1 MNPAVTIPSGAS
13 LRQRVMKAGSWTAA
27 GYAASQ
33 LLRLGSNLILTRLLF
48 PEAFGLMALMYAIM
62 FGVNMLT
69 DLGLSQSIVRSTR
82 GAEPAYANTAW
93 TLQIGKGVLVAL
105 AMWAAGGPAAAH
117 FGQPMMAELMGG
129 VAFVALLSGF
139 NSTKIALAS
148 RNVEA
153 GRIVM
158 IDLGTQVIGI
168 VATVLLAWWKPSVW
182 ALVWGNLISAGVKVL
197 ASHALLRG
205 PSNRLTWD
213 GAAARSIF
221 SFGGWVMLSS
231 AVTFL
236 SGEGGRLLAASLL
249 DIRIIGLMVLSG
261 SLNLLAWQAIQQL
274 STHVLFPAYSEVV
287 RAQDPARLAR
297 VVEKSRLIQIAPAWT
312 LSMLLCFFGP
322 HLIALLY
329 DDRYTDAGLILQIQA
344 AGLMV
349 GILNGSYTSVLWAM
363 GKVGLS
369 TALLATQTA
378 VNWSGMLVGMYFLGP
393 LGVVAGGAATG
404 LLMYPAT
411 ARVFYRLGLWSP
423 RIDVPV
429 IVASVIVWLAMA
441 STMDWTVALTW

>member
-1 MNPAVTIPSGAS
+1 MNPSVTIPSGAS

-33 LLRLGSNLILTRLLF
+33 VLRLGSNLILTRLLF
-48 PEAFGLMALMYAIM
+48 PEAFGLMALMYSIM

-69 DLGLSQSIVRSTR
+69 DLGLSQSIVRSVR

-93 TLQIGKGVLVAL
+93 TLQIGKGVVVAL

-129 VAFVALLSGF
+129 VALVALVSGF

-158 IDLGTQVIGI
+158 IDLGTQVVGI

-182 ALVWGNLISAGVKVL
+182 ALVWGNLISAGVKAM
-197 ASHALLRG
+197 ASHVLLHG
-205 PSNRLTWD
+205 PANRLAWEN
-213 GAAARSIF
+213 AAARSIF
-221 SFGGWVMLSS
+221 RFGGWIMLSS

-236 SGEGGRLLAASLL
+236 SGEGSRLLAASLL
-249 DIRIIGLMVLSG
+249 DIRLIGLMVLSS
-261 SLNLLAWQAIQQL
+261 SLNMLAWQAIQQL
-274 STHVLFPAYSEVV
+274 SSHVLFPAYSEVV
-287 RAQDPARLAR
+287 RAQDPARLSR
-297 VVEKSRLIQIAPAWT
+297 VVGQSRLIQIAPAWT
-312 LSMLLCFFGP
+312 LSMLICFVGP
-322 HLIALLY
+322 YLIDLLY
-329 DDRYTDAGLILQIQA
+329 DDRYADAGLILQIQA

-349 GILNGSYTSVLWAM
+349 GVLSGSYTGVLWAM

-369 TALLATQTA
+369 TALLATQTV
-378 VNWSGMLVGMYFLGP
+378 VNWGGMLLGMYLLGP
-393 LGVVAGGAATG
+393 LGVIVGGAATG
-404 LLMYPAT
+404 WLMYPVT
-411 ARVFYRLGLWSP
+411 ARVFSRLGLWHP
-423 RIDVPV
+423 RIDLPFMFAS
-429 IVASVIVWLAMA
+429 IVVYIGMASVI
-441 STMDWTVALTW
+441 DWQVGLNW